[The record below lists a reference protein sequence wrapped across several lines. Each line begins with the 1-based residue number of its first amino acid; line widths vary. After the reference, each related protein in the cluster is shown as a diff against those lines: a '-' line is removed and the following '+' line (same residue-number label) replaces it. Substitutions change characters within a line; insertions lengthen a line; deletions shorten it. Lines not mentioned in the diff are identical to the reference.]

1 MHIED
6 ADFVPVKDRKWGG
19 TLIRIFIGIACLALI
34 AALGLRMLGWQ
45 DNRQLEEL
53 VLVNA
58 WNSVDS
64 TGYSADLTDIGND
77 MKADK
82 TCAEQLKS
90 MMDDCASAG
99 NQPLICSAYRS
110 RETQQALY
118 DDKIQRLVDEGV
130 SAEEAP
136 GLAATSV
143 ALPGTSEHELGLAFD
158 IVDYNYQVLDE
169 AQKDTPTA
177 QWLTENCW
185 RYGFILRYPDG
196 KQDTTGIT
204 YEPWH
209 FRYVGRAAAEQIS
222 QMGITLE
229 EYVSMFYNEQAT
241 ITYGD

>member
-6 ADFVPVKDRKWGG
+6 ADFVPVKKKNWGG
-19 TLIRIFIGIACLALI
+19 VIIRIFIGIACFALLGVLAM
-34 AALGLRMLGWQ
+34 RMLGWV
-45 DNRQLEEL
+45 DNKQLEEL

-64 TGYSADLTDIGND
+64 TGYSADLTDIGNG

-82 TCAEQLKS
+82 ICAESLKS

-110 RETQQALY
+110 RETQKELY
-118 DDKIQRLVDEGV
+118 DNKIQNLVDDGV
-130 SAEEAP
+130 SAETAP
-136 GLAATSV
+136 GLAAMSV

-158 IVDYNYQVLDE
+158 IVDYNYQVLDQ

-185 RYGFILRYPDG
+185 RYGFILRYPNG
-196 KQDTTGIT
+196 TTEKTGII

-209 FRYVGRAAAEQIS
+209 YRYVGEFAEEIHNSGLIFEDYIAQRR
-222 QMGITLE
+222 GR
-229 EYVSMFYNEQAT
+229 
-241 ITYGD
+241 

>member
-6 ADFVPVKDRKWGG
+6 ADFVPVKNRKWGAVI
-19 TLIRIFIGIACLALI
+19 IRILVGIACLALV
-34 AALGLRMLGWQ
+34 AALGLRMLGWL
-45 DNRQLEEL
+45 DNKQLEEL

-64 TGYSADLTDIGND
+64 TGYSADLTDIGNG
-77 MKADK
+77 MKADRI
-82 TCAEQLKS
+82 CAESLKN

-99 NQPLICSAYRS
+99 NQPIICSAYRS
-110 RETQQALY
+110 RSAQQELY
-118 DDKIQRLVDEGV
+118 DDKIQRLVEEGV
-130 SAEEAP
+130 SAEAAP
-136 GLAATSV
+136 GLAAMSV
-143 ALPGTSEHELGLAFD
+143 AMPGTSEHELGLAFD

-177 QWLTENCW
+177 QWLTDNCW
-185 RYGFILRYPDG
+185 RYGFILRYPNG

>member
-1 MHIED
+1 MHIQD
-6 ADFVPVKDRKWGG
+6 ADFVPVKGKKWGG
-19 TLIRIFIGIACLALI
+19 VLIRVLIGIACVALLG
-34 AALGLRMLGWQ
+34 ALGARMLGWVGDKQ
-45 DNRQLEEL
+45 PDEL

-64 TGYSADLTDIGND
+64 TGYSAELTDIGGG

-82 TCAEQLKS
+82 VCAEYLKE
-90 MMDDCASAG
+90 MMDDCADAG
-99 NQPLICSAYRS
+99 CQPVICSAYRS
-110 RETQQALY
+110 RDTQQELY
-118 DDKIQRLVDEGV
+118 DNKIQRLVDEGV
-130 SAEEAP
+130 SEDAAP
-136 GLAATSV
+136 ALAAATV
-143 ALPGTSEHELGLAFD
+143 AMPGTSEHELGLAFD

-169 AQKDTPTA
+169 TQKDTPTA

-185 RYGFILRYPDG
+185 RYGFILRYPAD

-209 FRYVGRAAAEQIS
+209 FRYVGCAAAEQIS

-241 ITYGD
+241 ITYD